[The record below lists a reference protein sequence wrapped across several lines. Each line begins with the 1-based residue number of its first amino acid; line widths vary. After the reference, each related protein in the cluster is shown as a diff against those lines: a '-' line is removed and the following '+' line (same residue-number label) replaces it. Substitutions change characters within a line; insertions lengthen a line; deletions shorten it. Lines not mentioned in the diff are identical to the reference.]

1 MSEKNF
7 NFPNILAT
15 IRLLLVPVVIYLI
28 MKDSMTAALIVFL
41 VACATDLLDG
51 FIARKYNLV
60 TRLGIWLDPLADK
73 LMAVSI
79 IICFVAKGILP
90 LFVAVVIFIKEFL
103 MLFGGLLVIRK
114 HEVAPANSFG
124 KVASFILNVAV
135 ASGFLYKVLDPYY
148 LWATYVALAFSILA
162 FVQYVVKNWDLVF
175 KKK

>member
-28 MKDSMTAALIVFL
+28 MKDNMTAALIVFIA
-41 VACATDLLDG
+41 ACATDLLDG

-79 IICFVAKGILP
+79 IICFVIKGILP
-90 LFVAVVIFIKEFL
+90 LFVAIVIFVKEFL
-103 MLFGGLLVIRK
+103 MLFGGLLVISK
-114 HEVAPANSFG
+114 HEMVPANKFG
-124 KVASFILNVAV
+124 KIASFILNVAV

-148 LWATYVALAFSILA
+148 LWVTYVALAFSVLA
-162 FVQYVVKNWDLVF
+162 FVQYALKNWHLIF
-175 KKK
+175 KK